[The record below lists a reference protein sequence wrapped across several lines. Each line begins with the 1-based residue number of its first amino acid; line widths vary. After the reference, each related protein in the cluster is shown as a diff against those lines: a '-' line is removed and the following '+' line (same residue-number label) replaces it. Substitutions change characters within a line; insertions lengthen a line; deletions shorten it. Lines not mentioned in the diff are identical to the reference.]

1 MSELRKRGLVTAVV
15 CSDPFIR
22 LGKTQAMVLGTPDLP
37 LVIVPHPVGGLAL
50 DKVRERAQVAVPQ
63 VVKLIEEQ
71 VQ

>member
-1 MSELRKRGLVTAVV
+1 MSELRKRGLVTTVI

-50 DKVRERAQVAVPQ
+50 DQVRERALVAVPQ
-63 VVKLIEEQ
+63 VVKLIKEHAS
-71 VQ
+71 

>member
-1 MSELRKRGLVTAVV
+1 MSELRKRGLVTAVI

-50 DKVRERAQVAVPQ
+50 DLVRERALVAVPQ
-63 VVKLIEEQ
+63 VVKLIKEHAS
-71 VQ
+71 